1 MAKMATISG
10 EASMKTMSARE
21 AKNSFGVLLD
31 AAQAAPVQVQKH
43 GRPVAVVM
51 SIEEYR
57 RLCRQ
62 GVE

>member
-1 MAKMATISG
+1 MAKMAEISA

-31 AAQAAPVQVQKH
+31 AAQAGPVQVQKH

-51 SIEEYR
+51 SVEEYR
-57 RLCRQ
+57 RLSRQ
-62 GVE
+62 DVE